1 MTKSDQNEEQDINE
15 LLASYAA
22 DATQFIA
29 STSTLKKLT
38 EMGLKLDKPL
48 EETADSY
55 IDRIFEERKK
65 VAKEVIASM
74 PTRPN
79 IPLPPIISL
88 YDEISEC
95 ILFGLNGAAISLSAV
110 LVEFAIKHAIVD
122 HKKGTELYDKAEWNR
137 VEKKELGPII
147 GEAEELGLFDEEDIK
162 KLIHF
167 KNTIRNPYLHYNI
180 KEITKDVIMQEAF
193 AYNAETNKVEKK
205 FNLRAE
211 DNPFLWELGKRK
223 VDEGEVLG
231 VFNFADSV
239 VRALFPASSFKPN
252 YN

>member
-1 MTKSDQNEEQDINE
+1 MAKSDNNDDQDINE
-15 LLASYAA
+15 LLAPYAA
-22 DATQFIA
+22 NATQFIA
-29 STSTLKKLT
+29 STSTLKKMT
-38 EMGLKLDKPL
+38 EKGMKLDKPVNESN
-48 EETADSY
+48 EEY
-55 IDRIFEERKK
+55 ITRIFEERKK
-65 VAKEVIASM
+65 VAQDTIGKL
-74 PTRPN
+74 PPKPN
-79 IPLPPIISL
+79 IPLPPILSL

-95 ILFGLNGAAISLSAV
+95 VLFGLNGAAISLSAV

-122 HKKGTELYDKAEWNR
+122 RNKGVELYDKAEWSR

-147 GEAEELGLFDEEDIK
+147 GEAEKLGLFDEEDIK

-193 AYNAETNKVEKK
+193 AYNAETHKVEKK
-205 FNLRAE
+205 YNLRAE
-211 DNPFLWELGKRK
+211 DHPFLWELGKQK

-231 VFNFADSV
+231 VFKFADSV
-239 VRALFPASSFKPN
+239 VRSLFPASSFKPN

>member
-1 MTKSDQNEEQDINE
+1 MSKPDHDEKQDINE

-22 DATQFIA
+22 NATQFIA
-29 STSTLKKLT
+29 STSTLKKLS
-38 EMGLKLDKPL
+38 EMGLKLDKPE

-55 IDRIFEERKK
+55 INRIFEARKRT
-65 VAKEVIASM
+65 AKEVIGKL
-74 PTRPN
+74 PVRPN
-79 IPLPPIISL
+79 IPLPPILSL

-122 HKKGTELYDKAEWNR
+122 HNRTTEIYDKAEWSR

-147 GEAEELGLFDEEDIK
+147 GEAEKLGLFNEEDIK

-193 AYNAETNKVEKK
+193 AYNTETNKVEKMY
-205 FNLRAE
+205 NLRAE
-211 DNPFLWELGKRK
+211 DNPFLWELGKRR
-223 VDEGEVLG
+223 VDEDEVLG
-231 VFNFADSV
+231 VFKFADYV
-239 VRALFPASSFKPN
+239 VRTLFPTSSFVPN